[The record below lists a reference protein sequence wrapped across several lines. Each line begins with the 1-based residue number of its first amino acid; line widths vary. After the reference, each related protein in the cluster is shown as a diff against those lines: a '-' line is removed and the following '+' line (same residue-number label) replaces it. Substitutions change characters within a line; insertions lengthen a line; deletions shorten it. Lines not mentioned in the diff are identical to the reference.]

1 MKQIQMV
8 CLAFLLCCGVV
19 CSGAFAQAQ
28 VTGSGT
34 TNYLPVWTSSSVIG
48 NSRIYEGGSNIGV
61 NMTSP
66 QYSLD
71 VGGHINSSAGYLIG
85 ENLVLATPNGT
96 TNLAVGYEALLNNT
110 GDYNTATGGSALQ
123 FNTSG
128 EINAAHG
135 YNALAANTTGS
146 QNSAYGAFALV
157 NNTTASYN
165 TAVGAEALFS
175 TNGSQNT
182 AVGAFAL
189 NHATG
194 SSNVA
199 IGYEAGISIA
209 STSNNID
216 IANAGASADSGTVR
230 FGTAGQQ
237 TSFFAAGIRGV
248 TTGENNAI
256 EVVIDSNGQLGTVS
270 SSRRFKTDIHD
281 MGEASR
287 GLLRL
292 RPVTF
297 RYRKPFADGSQP
309 VQYGLIAEEVAE
321 VYPDLVAYGND
332 GQPESVKYQVLDS
345 LLLNEVQRQQTE
357 IQELRQTLTRVEALL
372 NASSPAAQVRPT
384 RGLVSGTAAA
394 QVERQ

>member
-1 MKQIQMV
+1 MKQIRMM
-8 CLAFLLCCGVV
+8 CFAFVVGCGV
-19 CSGAFAQAQ
+19 FAQAQ

-34 TNYLPVWTSSSVIG
+34 ENYLPLWTSSSAIG
-48 NSRIYEGGSNIGV
+48 NSRLYQSSGNVGV
-61 NMTSP
+61 NTTSP

-85 ENLVLATPNGT
+85 ESLVLAMPGGT

-135 YNALAANTTGS
+135 YNALAANTMGS
-146 QNSAYGAFALV
+146 QNAAYGAFALV
-157 NNTTASYN
+157 NNTTGSYN
-165 TAVGAEALFS
+165 TAVGGEALFS

-182 AVGAFAL
+182 AVGTYAL
-189 NHATG
+189 NHADG
-194 SSNVA
+194 SGNVA
-199 IGYEAGISIA
+199 IGYQAGISIA
-209 STSNNID
+209 SSSNNID

-230 FGTAGQQ
+230 IGTAGTQ

-248 TTGENNAI
+248 TTGENNAVA
-256 EVVIDSNGQLGTVS
+256 VVIDSNGQLGTVS
-270 SSRRFKTDIHD
+270 SSRRFKTDIQD

-287 GLLRL
+287 GLMSL

-321 VYPDLVAYGND
+321 VYPDLVAYGAD

-345 LLLNEVQRQQTE
+345 MLLNELQRQQAE
-357 IQELRQTLTRVEALL
+357 IRDLREKLMRVEAML
-372 NASSPAAQVRPT
+372 SSTSPAAQPQATKEPGSDTV
-384 RGLVSGTAAA
+384 GTKSEG
-394 QVERQ
+394 Q